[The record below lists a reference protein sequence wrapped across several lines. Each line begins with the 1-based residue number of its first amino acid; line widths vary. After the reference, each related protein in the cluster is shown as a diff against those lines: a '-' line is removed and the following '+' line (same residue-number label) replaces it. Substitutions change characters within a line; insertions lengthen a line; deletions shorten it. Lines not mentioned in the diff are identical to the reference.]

1 MDNLKN
7 DNYFVDSMVLDASF
21 IIEHT
26 KNVSYEAFCQNPVLM
41 DSVCF
46 RFIQIS
52 ESGKRVS
59 DDFKQT
65 HKNVPWPLINGL
77 RNRLVHTYGEVD
89 PPNHLS
95 NGDRGFSGFGKVIKR
110 IERIAFKSQN
120 GLEDSLHLKTL
131 QNPLRFCNAPT
142 EYRNKPWKNLDK

>member
-7 DNYFVDSMVLDASF
+7 DHYFVDSMVLDASF

-89 PPNHLS
+89 P
-95 NGDRGFSGFGKVIKR
+95 RTIYQT
-110 IERIAFKSQN
+110 AT
-120 GLEDSLHLKTL
+120 EDLPDLVRSLK
-131 QNPLRFCNAPT
+131 
-142 EYRNKPWKNLDK
+142 ESKE